1 MPLSPTMQTAR
12 LSGSGQVA
20 RRANRGRETLWFYLL
35 LAFVFLILEA
45 FGPGVP
51 SQIRAFANDLVAP
64 VLHTLERPVRAAQG
78 GLERLAGV
86 GDIYVENQDLR
97 EENERLRQWREA
109 AMQLGRE
116 NDRLRQI
123 LKVPKRE
130 VPPAATARVIGVGG
144 GTFERSV
151 LVGAGSSDN
160 VIAGYPVVDENGLLG
175 RVIHVGRWTSRVLL
189 ITDLNSR
196 IPVRVERTGALAIAE
211 GQNEPFLRLRF
222 MPRGSSVQVGDRILT
237 SGHGSAFPPD
247 LPVARVSEIAA
258 DYVYLEP
265 LGFLGKLDFVRIM
278 AYTAVPDEDTILPED
293 NGEDGDG

>member
-1 MPLSPTMQTAR
+1 MLVSVAFLS
-12 LSGSGQVA
+12 
-20 RRANRGRETLWFYLL
+20 
-35 LAFVFLILEA
+35 LEA

-51 SQIRAFANDLVAP
+51 RQIRSVANDIVAP
-64 VLHTLERPVRAAQG
+64 ILYMLEKPVRAVQG

-86 GDIYVENQDLR
+86 GDIYVENQSLR
-97 EENERLRQWREA
+97 AENERLLQWREA

-151 LVGAGSSDN
+151 LVGAGSGDN
-160 VIAGYPVVDENGLLG
+160 VVRGFPVVDESGLLG

-196 IPVRVERTGALAIAE
+196 VPVRVERTGALAIAE
-211 GQNEPFLRLRF
+211 GQNEAFLRLRF
-222 MPRGSSVQVGDRILT
+222 LPRGANVRVGDRILT
-237 SGHGSAFPPD
+237 SGHGGAYPPD
-247 LPVARVSEIAA
+247 LPVARVSEITEG
-258 DYVYLEP
+258 YIYLEP
-265 LGFLGKLDFVRIM
+265 LGFLDKLDFVRIM
-278 AYTAVPDEDTILPED
+278 AYQAVPDEDAILPLLEKD
-293 NGEDGDG
+293 SSGG